1 MAELENFRLRVFRA
15 VAEHL
20 SFRKAAEHLLLT
32 QPAVTLQIKALED
45 ALGVRLF
52 DRSARGISLT
62 AQGKLLLPYAEKMA
76 ELAAQ
81 AERELGAA
89 EGAVSGDLSIGV
101 STTIAQYVLPW
112 LLGAFLGENARVQIA
127 LHSGNTRDIVDMVLD
142 GKASVGLIEGPAG
155 SRAVRSEPFMEDELV
170 PIMQPHFAGE
180 RLSHEQLLASTLLMR
195 ERGSGSRQVVEMA
208 LAKAGLRLKAFRNVI
223 DLDSTEAIKS
233 GVEAGLGVGF
243 VPRRAISKELELH
256 TLKVVTVA
264 GVKAERQ
271 FTLVSRT
278 GPEPQ
283 GAAGAFRRFVLER
296 GRILSDTS
304 KDKSHRGISAR

>member
-1 MAELENFRLRVFRA
+1 VSELENFRLRVFRA

-20 SFRKAAEHLLLT
+20 SFRKAAEQLLLT
-32 QPAVTLQIKALED
+32 QPAVTLQIKALEE

-62 AQGKLLLPYAEKMA
+62 AQGELLLSYARQMAALASEAEKA
-76 ELAAQ
+76 
-81 AERELGAA
+81 LGAA
-89 EGAVSGDLSIGV
+89 EGNLSGDLSIGA

-112 LLGAFLGENARVQIA
+112 LLGAFLGENARIRVAI
-127 LHSGNTRDIVDMVLD
+127 HSGNTSEIVQMILD
-142 GKASVGLIEGPAG
+142 GKASIGLIEGPSG

-170 PIMQPHFAGE
+170 LIVRPDFEFH
-180 RLSHEQLLASTLLMR
+180 RLSGQQLLANRLLIR

-243 VPRRAISKELELH
+243 VPRRAIAKELELH
-256 TLKVVTVA
+256 ALMVANVT
-264 GVKAERQ
+264 GVEATRQ

-283 GAAGAFRRFVLER
+283 GAAGAFRRFVLDR
-296 GRILSDTS
+296 AQIFSRRS
-304 KDKSHRGISAR
+304 KTNPIVRFNR

>member
-1 MAELENFRLRVFRA
+1 MSELENFRLRVFRA

-20 SFRKAAEHLLLT
+20 SFRKAAEQLLLT
-32 QPAVTLQIKALED
+32 QPAVTLQIKALEE

-62 AQGKLLLPYAEKMA
+62 AQGELLLSYARQMAALASEAEKA
-76 ELAAQ
+76 
-81 AERELGAA
+81 LGAA
-89 EGAVSGDLSIGV
+89 EGNLSGDLSIGA

-112 LLGAFLGENARVQIA
+112 LLGAFLGENARIRVAI
-127 LHSGNTRDIVDMVLD
+127 HSGNTSEIVQMILD
-142 GKASVGLIEGPAG
+142 GKASIGLIEGPSG

-170 PIMQPHFAGE
+170 LIVPPDFEFH
-180 RLSHEQLLASTLLMR
+180 RLSSQQLLANRLLIR

-243 VPRRAISKELELH
+243 VPRRAIAKELELNA
-256 TLKVVTVA
+256 LMVANVT
-264 GVKAERQ
+264 GVEATRQ

-283 GAAGAFRRFVLER
+283 GAAGAFRRFVLDR
-296 GRILSDTS
+296 AQIFSRRS
-304 KDKSHRGISAR
+304 KTKPRREI

>member
-1 MAELENFRLRVFRA
+1 VSELENFRLRVFRA

-45 ALGVRLF
+45 SLGVRLF

-62 AQGKLLLPYAEKMA
+62 VQGKLLLPYAEKMA

-142 GKASVGLIEGPAG
+142 GKASLGLIEGPAG
-155 SRAVRSEPFMEDELV
+155 SRACAAS
-170 PIMQPHFAGE
+170 
-180 RLSHEQLLASTLLMR
+180 LSWKTNWFQSCSRTLL
-195 ERGSGSRQVVEMA
+195 
-208 LAKAGLRLKAFRNVI
+208 
-223 DLDSTEAIKS
+223 
-233 GVEAGLGVGF
+233 
-243 VPRRAISKELELH
+243 
-256 TLKVVTVA
+256 
-264 GVKAERQ
+264 
-271 FTLVSRT
+271 
-278 GPEPQ
+278 
-283 GAAGAFRRFVLER
+283 
-296 GRILSDTS
+296 
-304 KDKSHRGISAR
+304 

>member
-1 MAELENFRLRVFRA
+1 
-15 VAEHL
+15 
-20 SFRKAAEHLLLT
+20 
-32 QPAVTLQIKALED
+32 
-45 ALGVRLF
+45 
-52 DRSARGISLT
+52 
-62 AQGKLLLPYAEKMA
+62 
-76 ELAAQ
+76 
-81 AERELGAA
+81 
-89 EGAVSGDLSIGV
+89 
-101 STTIAQYVLPW
+101 
-112 LLGAFLGENARVQIA
+112 
-127 LHSGNTRDIVDMVLD
+127 
-142 GKASVGLIEGPAG
+142 
-155 SRAVRSEPFMEDELV
+155 
-170 PIMQPHFAGE
+170 
-180 RLSHEQLLASTLLMR
+180 MR

-296 GRILSDTS
+296 GRILSQPS
-304 KDKSHRGISAR
+304 KGKSHHGISSR